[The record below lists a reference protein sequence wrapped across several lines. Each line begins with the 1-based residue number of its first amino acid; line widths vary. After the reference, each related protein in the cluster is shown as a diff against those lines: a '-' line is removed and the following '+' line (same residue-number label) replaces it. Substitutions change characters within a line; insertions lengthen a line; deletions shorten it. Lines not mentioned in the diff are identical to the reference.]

1 MGTSQ
6 YQIGKKF
13 THSDFNCVDC
23 CCSCC
28 CDCFN
33 CCKCQLH
40 CFYCT
45 IPETNKR
52 IYADI
57 HFYDKNCCNNIT
69 EEFFEIY
76 FPADANLMLRL
87 AFICQMLYSW
97 DYGLFPFGIVPGTM
111 DDLEQFIA

>member
-1 MGTSQ
+1 MDKSGVTQYDTRSFYRTYEYLGTSQ

-40 CFYCT
+40 CFYCI

-57 HFYDKNCCNNIT
+57 LN
-69 EEFFEIY
+69 
-76 FPADANLMLRL
+76 M
-87 AFICQMLYSW
+87 S
-97 DYGLFPFGIVPGTM
+97 
-111 DDLEQFIA
+111 EQKVEN